1 MYNNRYLPKVFR
13 QPEPE
18 RMIAMPR
25 VSVKHKL
32 PMLTMKGL
40 VVFPGMVLNF
50 DVTKPRF
57 IEAVKT
63 ACLTDKRI
71 FLVTQTNYETEDPSA
86 ADLFKVGV
94 VAEIR
99 QMLKTPDKVTRV
111 LVQGLYRAKLNSMS
125 AFDTYNVAEITE
137 IKEKDPEMDKKLSY
151 AYERTLKML
160 FKDYSSLVPKIP
172 DELASLIDNEKN
184 IVKLFELV
192 IFNVFLKT
200 ENKQELLETN
210 NFEKRIKRLIEMLTE
225 EIKVLKFEAEIN
237 EQIRDSIDNNQRE
250 YILREQMKAISRQL
264 GGSDD
269 YDEESDEYTEKIQA
283 LGFPEDT
290 EEKLLREVNKMMKVS
305 PSSQEYGLIKT
316 YLDSILEMSWN
327 TYTEDA
333 IDLEKA
339 EKQLEKDHYGLKK
352 VKERILEI
360 ISVRKLNPEIKS
372 QIICLVGPPGVGKT
386 SVGHSIADALGR
398 NYVRVSLGGVRDEAE
413 IRGHRKTYVGAMPGR
428 IVNAIKQAKCMNPVI
443 LFDEIDKMGSDYKGD
458 PSSAMLEVLDPEQNS
473 TFTDHYFEIPVDL
486 SDVLFITTANTTD
499 TIPAPLLDRM
509 EVIELSSYTREE
521 KFNIAKKHLIPKQL
535 KKHGENR
542 RTVRINDKA
551 IYAMIDGYTREAG
564 VRGLEKKIASVCR
577 KAAKRIVA
585 GDAYVSV
592 SDTNIKDFLGTRKYL
607 PETVSKT
614 DETGVVTGLAWTS
627 VGGVTMPLE
636 VIVMEGTGKVEVTG
650 SLGEVMKESS
660 KIAVSLVR
668 SLAANYDIDPEFYKN
683 KDLHIHAPE
692 GAVPKDGPSAGVT
705 MTTALVSALSGMPV
719 KHDIAMTGEI
729 TLHGKVLPIGG
740 LKEKSMA
747 AYKAGVKTV
756 IIPKENEADL
766 DEVDDTVK
774 DNVNFI
780 PAEKIQTVLDNALVF
795 PKKKPAKKPAAK
807 GRTSKARKTSRSQ
820 KTDNSVPASLKN
832 AQ

>member
-1 MYNNRYLPKVFR
+1 
-13 QPEPE
+13 
-18 RMIAMPR
+18 MPSAAVR
-25 VSVKHKL
+25 HKL
-32 PMLTMKGL
+32 PMITMRGL
-40 VVFPGMVLNF
+40 VVFPGMVINF
-50 DVTKPRF
+50 DVTKPKF
-57 IEAVKT
+57 VEAIKT
-63 ACLTDKRI
+63 ASLTDKHI
-71 FLVTQTNYETEDPSA
+71 FLVTQTEYDNEDPHKD
-86 ADLFKVGV
+86 DLFRVGV

-99 QMLKTPDKVTRV
+99 QILKTPDKVTRV
-111 LVQGLYRAKLNSMS
+111 LVHGLFRAKLIGISE
-125 AFDTYNVAEITE
+125 FDTYNVAEVAEINDRNTE
-137 IKEKDPEMDKKLSY
+137 LESKLSY

-160 FKDYSSLVPKIP
+160 FSDYASLVPKIP
-172 DELASLIDNEKN
+172 DELVTLIEGEHDLR
-184 IVKLFELV
+184 KLFDLI

-200 ENKQELLETN
+200 ENKQVLLETN
-210 NFEKRIKRLIEMLTE
+210 GLEKRVKKLVEMLTE

-250 YILREQMKAISRQL
+250 YILREQMKALSKQL
-264 GGSDD
+264 GGSED
-269 YDEESDEYTEKIQA
+269 YDDETYEYTEKIQA
-283 LGFPEDT
+283 IGFPEDT
-290 EEKLLREVNKMMKVS
+290 EEKLIREVNKMMKVS

-316 YLDSILEMSWN
+316 YLDSILEMPWN
-327 TYTEDA
+327 TYTEDT
-333 IDLEKA
+333 INIEKA

-386 SVGHSIADALGR
+386 SVGKSIAAALGR
-398 NYVRVSLGGVRDEAE
+398 NYARISLGGVRDEAE

-428 IVNAIKQAKCMNPVI
+428 IVNALKQAKCMNPVI

-473 TFTDHYFEIPVDL
+473 TFTDHYFEIPIDL
-486 SDVLFITTANTTD
+486 SDVLFITTANTTE

-521 KFNIAKKHLIPKQL
+521 KFHIAKKHLLPKQL
-535 KKHGENR
+535 KKHGETR
-542 RTVRINDKA
+542 KTLKINDKA
-551 IYAMIDGYTREAG
+551 LYAIIDGYTKEAG

-577 KAAKRIVA
+577 KAAKKLVSGETAISVT
-585 GDAYVSV
+585 DA
-592 SDTNIKDFLGTRKYL
+592 NLKDFLGVKKYL
-607 PETVSKT
+607 PETISKT
-614 DETGVVTGLAWTS
+614 DETGIVTGLAWTS

-636 VIVMEGTGKVEVTG
+636 VIVLEGDGKVEVTG
-650 SLGEVMKESS
+650 SLGDVMKESS

-668 SLAANYDIDPEFYKN
+668 SIASKYNIDPDFYKN

-719 KHDIAMTGEI
+719 KRDIAMTGEI

-756 IIPKENEADL
+756 IIPKENEPDL
-766 DEVDDTVK
+766 EEIDETVK
-774 DNVNFI
+774 DNVHFI
-780 PAEKIQTVLDNALVF
+780 PAEQIQTVLDNALVF
-795 PKKKPAKKPAAK
+795 PKKAAAK
-807 GRTSKARKTSRSQ
+807 TSAKRGRPRKAAGTRKSTASTASVTTRSRQ
-820 KTDNSVPASLKN
+820 
-832 AQ
+832 

>member
-1 MYNNRYLPKVFR
+1 
-13 QPEPE
+13 
-18 RMIAMPR
+18 MPSAAVR
-25 VSVKHKL
+25 HKL
-32 PMLTMKGL
+32 PLITMRGL
-40 VVFPGMVLNF
+40 VVFPGMVINF
-50 DVTKPRF
+50 DVTKPKF
-57 IEAVKT
+57 LEGIKT
-63 ACLTDKRI
+63 ASLTDKHI
-71 FLVTQTNYETEDPSA
+71 FLVTQTEYDNEEPHK

-99 QMLKTPDKVTRV
+99 QILKTPDKVTRV
-111 LVQGLYRAKLNSMS
+111 LVHGLYRAKLIGISE
-125 AFDTYNVAEITE
+125 FDTYTVAEVADIIEKNTE
-137 IKEKDPEMDKKLSY
+137 MENKLSY

-160 FKDYSSLVPKIP
+160 FSDYASLVPKIP
-172 DELASLIDNEKN
+172 DELVSLIEGEHDLR
-184 IVKLFELV
+184 KLFDLI

-210 NFEKRIKRLIEMLTE
+210 GLEKRVKKLVEMLTE

-237 EQIRDSIDNNQRE
+237 EQIRDSIDSNQRE
-250 YILREQMKAISRQL
+250 YILREQMKALSKQL
-264 GGSDD
+264 SGSEEYDD
-269 YDEESDEYTEKIQA
+269 EAYEYTEKIQA
-283 LGFPEDT
+283 IGFPEET
-290 EEKLLREVNKMMKVS
+290 EEKLLREVNKMLKVS

-316 YLDSILEMSWN
+316 YLDSILEMPWN
-327 TYTEDA
+327 TYTTDTVN
-333 IDLEKA
+333 IEKA

-386 SVGHSIADALGR
+386 SVGKSIAAALGR
-398 NYVRVSLGGVRDEAE
+398 SYARVSLGGVRDEAE

-473 TFTDHYFEIPVDL
+473 TFTDHYFEIPLDL
-486 SDVLFITTANTTD
+486 SDVLFITTANTTE

-521 KFNIAKKHLIPKQL
+521 KFHIAKKHLLPKQL
-535 KKHGENR
+535 KKHGETR
-542 RTVRINDKA
+542 KTLKINDKA
-551 IYAMIDGYTREAG
+551 LYEIIDCYTKEAG

-577 KAAKRIVA
+577 KAAKKL
-585 GDAYVSV
+585 VSGETSISV
-592 SDTNIKDFLGTRKYL
+592 TEANLKDFLGVKKFL
-607 PETVSKT
+607 PETISKT
-614 DETGVVTGLAWTS
+614 DETGIVTGLAWTS
-627 VGGVTMPLE
+627 AGGVTMPLE
-636 VIVMEGTGKVEVTG
+636 VIVLEGDGKVEVTG
-650 SLGEVMKESS
+650 SLGDVMKESG

-668 SLAANYDIDPEFYKN
+668 SIAATYNIDPNFYKN

-719 KHDIAMTGEI
+719 RHDIAMTGEI

-756 IIPKENEADL
+756 IIPKENEPDL
-766 DEVDDTVK
+766 EEIDETVK
-774 DNVNFI
+774 NNVNFI
-780 PAEKIQTVLDNALVF
+780 SAEKIQTVLDNALVF
-795 PKKKPAKKPAAK
+795 PQKQETKTAARRGRPGRPSKTRKPSQ
-807 GRTSKARKTSRSQ
+807 TS
-820 KTDNSVPASLKN
+820 ASLTTSSR
-832 AQ
+832 

>member
-1 MYNNRYLPKVFR
+1 
-13 QPEPE
+13 
-18 RMIAMPR
+18 MIVMPSAVR
-25 VSVKHKL
+25 HKL
-32 PMLTMKGL
+32 PMLTMRGL

-50 DVTKPRF
+50 DVTKPKF

-63 ACLTDKRI
+63 ASLTDKRI
-71 FLVTQTNYETEDPSA
+71 FLVTQTEYDNDDPHRD
-86 ADLFKVGV
+86 DLYKVGV

-99 QMLKTPDKVTRV
+99 QILKTPDKVTRV
-111 LVQGLYRAKLNSMS
+111 LVQGLYRAKLLNVSE
-125 AFDTYNVAEITE
+125 FDTYNVADIAEIRERTAE
-137 IKEKDPEMDKKLSY
+137 LDSSLAY

-160 FKDYSSLVPKIP
+160 FEEYSSLVPKIP
-172 DELASLIDNEKN
+172 DELTGLVNGEHDLK
-184 IVKLFELV
+184 KLFELI

-200 ENKQELLETN
+200 DNKQTLLETN
-210 NFEKRIKRLIEMLTE
+210 GLEKRIKKLIEMLTE
-225 EIKVLKFEAEIN
+225 EIKVLRFEAEIN
-237 EQIRDSIDNNQRE
+237 EQIKDSIDSNQRE
-250 YILREQMKAISRQL
+250 YILREQMKALSKQL
-264 GGSDD
+264 GGSED
-269 YDEESDEYTEKIQA
+269 YDEEEYDYTEKIQA
-283 LGFPEDT
+283 VGFPADT

-316 YLDSILEMSWN
+316 YLDSILEMPWN
-327 TYTEDA
+327 VYTEDT
-333 IDLEKA
+333 IDIEKA

-360 ISVRKLNPEIKS
+360 ISVRKLNPQVKS

-386 SVGHSIADALGR
+386 SVGKSIAAALGR
-398 NYVRVSLGGVRDEAE
+398 NYARVSLGGVRDEAE

-473 TFTDHYFEIPVDL
+473 TFTDHYFEIPLDL

-509 EVIELSSYTREE
+509 EIIELSSYTREE
-521 KFNIAKKHLIPKQL
+521 KFNIAKKHLVPKQL
-535 KKHGENR
+535 KKHGETR
-542 RTVRINDKA
+542 RTLKINDKA
-551 IYAMIDGYTREAG
+551 LYAIIDGYTKEAG

-577 KAAKRIVA
+577 KAAKKLVS
-585 GDAYVSV
+585 GETSVSV
-592 SDTNIKDFLGTRKYL
+592 TDANLKDFLGTRKYL
-607 PETVSKT
+607 PETISKT
-614 DETGVVTGLAWTS
+614 DETGIVTGLAWTS

-636 VIVMEGTGKVEVTG
+636 VIVMEGSGKIEVTG
-650 SLGEVMKESS
+650 SLGDVMKESS

-668 SLAANYDIDPEFYKN
+668 SIAAKYDIDPEFYKN

-766 DEVDDTVK
+766 DEIDETVK
-774 DNVNFI
+774 DNVRFI
-780 PAEKIQTVLDNALVF
+780 PAEQIQTVLDNALVF
-795 PKKKPAKKPAAK
+795 PARASKKASSAPKQKKKAAGTTK
-807 GRTSKARKTSRSQ
+807 RRRTQPSASA
-820 KTDNSVPASLKN
+820 DNR
-832 AQ
+832 

>member
-1 MYNNRYLPKVFR
+1 
-13 QPEPE
+13 
-18 RMIAMPR
+18 MPSAVR
-25 VSVKHKL
+25 HKL
-32 PMLTMKGL
+32 PMLTMRGL

-50 DVTKPRF
+50 DVTKPKF

-63 ACLTDKRI
+63 ASLTDKRI
-71 FLVTQTNYETEDPSA
+71 FLVTQTEYDNDDPHKG
-86 ADLFKVGV
+86 DLYKVGV

-99 QMLKTPDKVTRV
+99 QILKTPDKITRV
-111 LVQGLYRAKLNSMS
+111 LVQGLYRAKLLNV
-125 AFDTYNVAEITE
+125 AEFETYNVADITE
-137 IKEKDPEMDKKLSY
+137 IRERASELDESLAY

-160 FKDYSSLVPKIP
+160 FEEYSSLVPKIP
-172 DELASLIDNEKN
+172 DELTGLVNGEHDLK
-184 IVKLFELV
+184 KLFELI
-192 IFNVFLKT
+192 IFNVVLKT
-200 ENKQELLETN
+200 DNKQTLLETN
-210 NFEKRIKRLIEMLTE
+210 GLEKRIKKLIEMLTE
-225 EIKVLKFEAEIN
+225 EIKVLRFEAEIS
-237 EQIRDSIDNNQRE
+237 EQIRDSIDSNQRE
-250 YILREQMKAISRQL
+250 YILREQMKALSKQL
-264 GGSDD
+264 GGSDE
-269 YDEESDEYTEKIQA
+269 YDDEAYDYTEKIQA

-316 YLDSILEMSWN
+316 YLDSILEMPWN
-327 TYTEDA
+327 VYTEDT
-333 IDLEKA
+333 INIEKA

-360 ISVRKLNPEIKS
+360 ISVRKLNPEVKS

-386 SVGHSIADALGR
+386 SVGKSIAAALGR
-398 NYVRVSLGGVRDEAE
+398 NYARVSLGGVRDEAE

-473 TFTDHYFEIPVDL
+473 TFTDHYFEIPLDL
-486 SDVLFITTANTTD
+486 SDVLFITTANTTE

-521 KFNIAKKHLIPKQL
+521 KFHIAKKHLLPKQL
-535 KKHGENR
+535 KKHGETR
-542 RTVRINDKA
+542 KTLKINDKA
-551 IYAMIDGYTREAG
+551 LYAIIDGYTKEAG
-564 VRGLEKKIASVCR
+564 VRGLEKKIASICR
-577 KAAKRIVA
+577 KAAKKLVSGETVISVT
-585 GDAYVSV
+585 DA
-592 SDTNIKDFLGTRKYL
+592 NLKDFLGTRKYL
-607 PETVSKT
+607 PETIAKT
-614 DETGVVTGLAWTS
+614 DETGIVTGLAWTS

-636 VIVMEGTGKVEVTG
+636 VIVMEGDGKVEVTG
-650 SLGEVMKESS
+650 SLGDVMKESS

-668 SLAANYDIDPEFYKN
+668 SIAAKYDIDPEFYKN

-719 KHDIAMTGEI
+719 KRDIAMTGEI

-766 DEVDDTVK
+766 DEIDETVK
-774 DNVNFI
+774 DNVRFI

-795 PKKKPAKKPAAK
+795 PSKPTKKP
-807 GRTSKARKTSRSQ
+807 SKASRTKKAAEVSKRRRTQ
-820 KTDNSVPASLKN
+820 PSATADPR
-832 AQ
+832 

>member
-1 MYNNRYLPKVFR
+1 
-13 QPEPE
+13 
-18 RMIAMPR
+18 MPSAAVR
-25 VSVKHKL
+25 HKL
-32 PMLTMKGL
+32 PLITMRGL
-40 VVFPGMVLNF
+40 VVFPGMVINF
-50 DVTKPRF
+50 DVTKPKF
-57 IEAVKT
+57 LEGIKT
-63 ACLTDKRI
+63 ASLTDKHI
-71 FLVTQTNYETEDPSA
+71 FLVTQTEYDNEEPHK

-99 QMLKTPDKVTRV
+99 QILKTPDKVTRV
-111 LVQGLYRAKLNSMS
+111 LVHGLYRAKLIGISE
-125 AFDTYNVAEITE
+125 FDTYTVAEVADIIEKNTE
-137 IKEKDPEMDKKLSY
+137 MENKLSY

-160 FKDYSSLVPKIP
+160 FSDYASLVPKIP
-172 DELASLIDNEKN
+172 DELVSLIEGEHDLR
-184 IVKLFELV
+184 KLFDLIV
-192 IFNVFLKT
+192 FNVFLKT
-200 ENKQELLETN
+200 ENKQALLETN
-210 NFEKRIKRLIEMLTE
+210 GLEKRVKKLVEMLTE

-250 YILREQMKAISRQL
+250 YILREQMKALSKQL
-264 GGSDD
+264 GGSEEYDD
-269 YDEESDEYTEKIQA
+269 EAYEYTEKIQA
-283 LGFPEDT
+283 IGFPEET
-290 EEKLLREVNKMMKVS
+290 EEKLLREVNKMFKVS

-316 YLDSILEMSWN
+316 YLDSILEMPWN
-327 TYTEDA
+327 TYTTDTVN
-333 IDLEKA
+333 IEKA

-386 SVGHSIADALGR
+386 SVGKSIAAALGR
-398 NYVRVSLGGVRDEAE
+398 SYARVSLGGVRDEAE

-473 TFTDHYFEIPVDL
+473 TFTDHYFEIPLDL
-486 SDVLFITTANTTD
+486 SDVLFITTANTTE

-521 KFNIAKKHLIPKQL
+521 KFHIAKKHLLPKQL
-535 KKHGENR
+535 KKHGETR
-542 RTVRINDKA
+542 KTLKINDKA
-551 IYAMIDGYTREAG
+551 LYEIIDCYTKEAG

-577 KAAKRIVA
+577 KAAKKL
-585 GDAYVSV
+585 VSGETSISV
-592 SDTNIKDFLGTRKYL
+592 TEANLKDFLGVKKFL
-607 PETVSKT
+607 PETISKT
-614 DETGVVTGLAWTS
+614 DETGIVTGLAWTS
-627 VGGVTMPLE
+627 AGGVTMPLE
-636 VIVMEGTGKVEVTG
+636 VIVLEGDGKVEVTG
-650 SLGEVMKESS
+650 SLGDVMKESG

-668 SLAANYDIDPEFYKN
+668 SIAATYNIDPDFYKN

-719 KHDIAMTGEI
+719 RHDIAMTGEI

-756 IIPKENEADL
+756 IIPKENEPDL
-766 DEVDDTVK
+766 EEIDETVK
-774 DNVNFI
+774 NNVNFI
-780 PAEKIQTVLDNALVF
+780 SAEKIQTVLDNALVF
-795 PKKKPAKKPAAK
+795 PKKQETKTAARRGRPGGPSKTRKPSQ
-807 GRTSKARKTSRSQ
+807 TS
-820 KTDNSVPASLKN
+820 ASLTTSSR
-832 AQ
+832 

>member
-1 MYNNRYLPKVFR
+1 
-13 QPEPE
+13 
-18 RMIAMPR
+18 MPSAAVR
-25 VSVKHKL
+25 HKL
-32 PMLTMKGL
+32 PMITMRGL
-40 VVFPGMVLNF
+40 VVFPGMVINF
-50 DVTKPRF
+50 DVTKPKF
-57 IEAVKT
+57 VEAIKT
-63 ACLTDKRI
+63 ASLTDKHI
-71 FLVTQTNYETEDPSA
+71 FLVTQTEYDNEDPHKD
-86 ADLFKVGV
+86 DLFRVGV

-99 QMLKTPDKVTRV
+99 QILKTPDKVTRV
-111 LVQGLYRAKLNSMS
+111 LVHGLFRAKLIGISE
-125 AFDTYNVAEITE
+125 FDTYNVAEVAEINDRNTE
-137 IKEKDPEMDKKLSY
+137 LESKLSY

-160 FKDYSSLVPKIP
+160 FSDYASLVPKIP
-172 DELASLIDNEKN
+172 DELVTLIEGEHDLR
-184 IVKLFELV
+184 KLFDLI

-200 ENKQELLETN
+200 ENKQVLLETN
-210 NFEKRIKRLIEMLTE
+210 GLEKRVKKLVEMLTE

-250 YILREQMKAISRQL
+250 YILREQMKALSKQL
-264 GGSDD
+264 GGSED
-269 YDEESDEYTEKIQA
+269 YDDETYEYTEKIQA
-283 LGFPEDT
+283 IGFPEDT
-290 EEKLLREVNKMMKVS
+290 EEKLIREVNKMMKVS

-316 YLDSILEMSWN
+316 YLDSILEMPWN
-327 TYTEDA
+327 TYTEDT
-333 IDLEKA
+333 INIEKA

-386 SVGHSIADALGR
+386 SVGKSIAAALGR
-398 NYVRVSLGGVRDEAE
+398 NYARISLGGVRDEAE

-428 IVNAIKQAKCMNPVI
+428 IVNALKQAKCMNPVI

-473 TFTDHYFEIPVDL
+473 TFTDHYFEIPIDL
-486 SDVLFITTANTTD
+486 SDVLFITTANTTE

-521 KFNIAKKHLIPKQL
+521 KFHIAKKHLLPKQL
-535 KKHGENR
+535 KKHGETR
-542 RTVRINDKA
+542 KTLKINDKA
-551 IYAMIDGYTREAG
+551 LYAIIDGYTKEAG

-577 KAAKRIVA
+577 KAAKKLVSGETVISVT
-585 GDAYVSV
+585 DA
-592 SDTNIKDFLGTRKYL
+592 NLKDFLGVKKYL
-607 PETVSKT
+607 PETISKT
-614 DETGVVTGLAWTS
+614 DETGIVTGLAWTS

-636 VIVMEGTGKVEVTG
+636 VIVLEGDGKVEVTG
-650 SLGEVMKESS
+650 SLGDVMKESS

-668 SLAANYDIDPEFYKN
+668 SIASKYNIDPDFYKN

-719 KHDIAMTGEI
+719 KRDIAMTGEI

-756 IIPKENEADL
+756 IIPKENEPDL
-766 DEVDDTVK
+766 EEIDETVK
-774 DNVNFI
+774 DNVHFI
-780 PAEKIQTVLDNALVF
+780 PAEQIQTVLDNALVF
-795 PKKKPAKKPAAK
+795 PKKAAAK
-807 GRTSKARKTSRSQ
+807 TSAKRGRPRKAAGTRKSTASTASVTTRSRQ
-820 KTDNSVPASLKN
+820 
-832 AQ
+832 

>member
-1 MYNNRYLPKVFR
+1 
-13 QPEPE
+13 
-18 RMIAMPR
+18 MPSAAVR
-25 VSVKHKL
+25 HKL
-32 PMLTMKGL
+32 PLITMRGL
-40 VVFPGMVLNF
+40 VVFPGMVINF
-50 DVTKPRF
+50 DVTKPKF
-57 IEAVKT
+57 LEGIKT
-63 ACLTDKRI
+63 ASLTDKHI
-71 FLVTQTNYETEDPSA
+71 FLVTQTEYDNEEPHK

-99 QMLKTPDKVTRV
+99 QILKTPDKVTRV
-111 LVQGLYRAKLNSMS
+111 LVHGLYRAKLIGISE
-125 AFDTYNVAEITE
+125 FDTYTVAEVADIIEKNTE
-137 IKEKDPEMDKKLSY
+137 MENKLSY

-160 FKDYSSLVPKIP
+160 FSDYASLVPKIP
-172 DELASLIDNEKN
+172 DELVSLIEGEHDLR
-184 IVKLFELV
+184 KLFDLI

-210 NFEKRIKRLIEMLTE
+210 GLEKRVKKLVEMLTE

-237 EQIRDSIDNNQRE
+237 EQIRDSIDSNQRE
-250 YILREQMKAISRQL
+250 YILREQMKALSKQL
-264 GGSDD
+264 SGSEEYDD
-269 YDEESDEYTEKIQA
+269 EAYEYTEKIQA
-283 LGFPEDT
+283 IGFPEET
-290 EEKLLREVNKMMKVS
+290 EEKLLREVNKMLKVS

-316 YLDSILEMSWN
+316 YLDSILEMPWN
-327 TYTEDA
+327 TYTTDTVN
-333 IDLEKA
+333 IEKA

-386 SVGHSIADALGR
+386 SVGKSIAAALGR
-398 NYVRVSLGGVRDEAE
+398 SYARVSLGGVRDEAE

-473 TFTDHYFEIPVDL
+473 TFTDHYFEIPLDL
-486 SDVLFITTANTTD
+486 SDVLFITTANTTE

-521 KFNIAKKHLIPKQL
+521 KFHIAKKHLLPKQL
-535 KKHGENR
+535 KKHGETR
-542 RTVRINDKA
+542 KTLKINDKA
-551 IYAMIDGYTREAG
+551 LYEIIDCYTKEAG

-577 KAAKRIVA
+577 KAAKKL
-585 GDAYVSV
+585 VSGETSISV
-592 SDTNIKDFLGTRKYL
+592 TEANLKDFLGVKKFL
-607 PETVSKT
+607 PETISKT
-614 DETGVVTGLAWTS
+614 DETGIVTGLAWTS
-627 VGGVTMPLE
+627 AGGVTMPLE
-636 VIVMEGTGKVEVTG
+636 VIVLEGDGKVEVTG
-650 SLGEVMKESS
+650 SLGDVMKESG

-668 SLAANYDIDPEFYKN
+668 SIAATYNIDPNFYKN

-719 KHDIAMTGEI
+719 RHDIAMTGEI

-756 IIPKENEADL
+756 IIPKENEPDL
-766 DEVDDTVK
+766 EEIDETVK
-774 DNVNFI
+774 NNVNFI
-780 PAEKIQTVLDNALVF
+780 SAEKIQTVLDNALVF
-795 PKKKPAKKPAAK
+795 PKKQETKTAARRGRPGRPSKTRKPSQ
-807 GRTSKARKTSRSQ
+807 TS
-820 KTDNSVPASLKN
+820 ASLTTSSR
-832 AQ
+832 

>member
-1 MYNNRYLPKVFR
+1 
-13 QPEPE
+13 
-18 RMIAMPR
+18 MPSAAVR
-25 VSVKHKL
+25 HKL
-32 PMLTMKGL
+32 PLITMRGL
-40 VVFPGMVLNF
+40 VVFPGMVINF
-50 DVTKPRF
+50 DVTKPKF
-57 IEAVKT
+57 LEGIKT
-63 ACLTDKRI
+63 ASLTDKHI
-71 FLVTQTNYETEDPSA
+71 FLVTQTEYDNEEPHK

-99 QMLKTPDKVTRV
+99 QILKTPDKVTRV
-111 LVQGLYRAKLNSMS
+111 LVHGLYRAKLIGISE
-125 AFDTYNVAEITE
+125 FDTYTVAEVADIIEKNTE
-137 IKEKDPEMDKKLSY
+137 MENKLSY

-160 FKDYSSLVPKIP
+160 FSDYASLVPKIP
-172 DELASLIDNEKN
+172 DELVSLIEGEHDLR
-184 IVKLFELV
+184 KLFDLIV
-192 IFNVFLKT
+192 FNVFLKT
-200 ENKQELLETN
+200 ENKQALLETN
-210 NFEKRIKRLIEMLTE
+210 GLEKRVKKLVEMLTE

-250 YILREQMKAISRQL
+250 YILREQMKALSKQL
-264 GGSDD
+264 GGSEEYDD
-269 YDEESDEYTEKIQA
+269 EAYEYTEKIQA
-283 LGFPEDT
+283 IGFPEET
-290 EEKLLREVNKMMKVS
+290 EEKLLREVNKMFKVS

-316 YLDSILEMSWN
+316 YLDSILEMPWN
-327 TYTEDA
+327 TYTTDTVN
-333 IDLEKA
+333 IEKA

-386 SVGHSIADALGR
+386 SVGKSIAAALGR
-398 NYVRVSLGGVRDEAE
+398 NYARVSLGGVRDEAE

-473 TFTDHYFEIPVDL
+473 TFTDHYFEIPLDL
-486 SDVLFITTANTTD
+486 SDVLFITTANTTE

-521 KFNIAKKHLIPKQL
+521 KFHIAKKHLLPKQL
-535 KKHGENR
+535 KKHGETR
-542 RTVRINDKA
+542 KTLKINDKA
-551 IYAMIDGYTREAG
+551 LYEIIDCYTKEAG

-577 KAAKRIVA
+577 KAAKKL
-585 GDAYVSV
+585 VSGETSISV
-592 SDTNIKDFLGTRKYL
+592 TEANLKDFLGVKKFL
-607 PETVSKT
+607 PETISKT
-614 DETGVVTGLAWTS
+614 DETGIVTGLAWTS
-627 VGGVTMPLE
+627 AGGVTMPLE
-636 VIVMEGTGKVEVTG
+636 VIVLEGDGKVEVTG
-650 SLGEVMKESS
+650 SLGDVMKESG

-668 SLAANYDIDPEFYKN
+668 SIAATYNIDPDFYKN

-719 KHDIAMTGEI
+719 RHDIAMTGEI

-756 IIPKENEADL
+756 IIPKENEPDL
-766 DEVDDTVK
+766 EEIDETVK
-774 DNVNFI
+774 NNVNFI
-780 PAEKIQTVLDNALVF
+780 SAEKIQTVLDNALVF
-795 PKKKPAKKPAAK
+795 PKKQETKTAARRGKPGRPSKTRKPSQ
-807 GRTSKARKTSRSQ
+807 TSASLTTTSR
-820 KTDNSVPASLKN
+820 
-832 AQ
+832 